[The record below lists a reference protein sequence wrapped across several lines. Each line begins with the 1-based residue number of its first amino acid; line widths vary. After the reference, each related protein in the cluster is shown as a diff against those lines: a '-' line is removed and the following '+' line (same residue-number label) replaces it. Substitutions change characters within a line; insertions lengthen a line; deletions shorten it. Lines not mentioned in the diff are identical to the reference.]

1 MKIIIL
7 TQYFP
12 PEVGAAQNRLY
23 ETATRLQKNG
33 AEIKIL
39 TAMPNYPEM
48 KIRAGYEGKF
58 YMKENMIGMEVHRA
72 WIYVGNNKK
81 TLSRLFNYFSFVF
94 TSFWVGW
101 FKLGKADF
109 IFCESPPLFLGISAI
124 LLKKIKRCKLIF
136 NVADLWPEAAEKLG
150 IIKNRTVLNLSR
162 KLEEYL
168 YSSSAAITG
177 QTQGIVTNI
186 KSRFQDKIVHWLP
199 NGVDL
204 SLYKVDEIQRGWREK
219 NGFSEDDFLLIYAGT
234 IGHIYSWDMVL
245 EAAKITQQYPAIKWI
260 FIGDGAAK
268 ANLVEKKEAIGLSN
282 IFFYN
287 PVPRSSLPE
296 IWKSVNVL
304 FLPLKNIELNKGVV
318 PAKTFEAMA
327 MKVPILLGAEG
338 EAKKLFIDEGRA
350 GLFVIPENTN
360 DFVEKVLFLFNN
372 REECKKL
379 GENGLRYVKENFDRG
394 LVTDKLYALLS
405 GLK

>member
-12 PEVGAAQNRLY
+12 PEVGAAQNRLF
-23 ETATRLQKNG
+23 ETASRLQKDG
-33 AEIKIL
+33 AEVKIL

-48 KIRAGYEGKF
+48 KIKEGYKGKF
-58 YMKENMIGMEVHRA
+58 YMKETLNGLEVHRA

-81 TLSRLFNYFSFVF
+81 ILSRLFNYFSFVF
-94 TSFWVGW
+94 TSFFIGW

-109 IFCESPPLFLGISAI
+109 IFCESPPLFLGMSAV
-124 LLKKIKRCKLIF
+124 LLKKLKRSKLIF

-150 IIKNRTVLNLSR
+150 IIKNKFVLKMSK

-168 YSSSAAITG
+168 YASSAAVTC
-177 QTQGIVTNI
+177 QTKGIVNNI
-186 KSRFQDKIVHWLP
+186 KARFPDKIVHWLP

-204 SLYKVDEIQRGWREK
+204 SLYKVDEVSEGWREK
-219 NGFSEDDFLLIYAGT
+219 NGFSKEDFLLIYAGT

-245 EAAKITQQYPAIKWI
+245 EAAKITQQHPSIKWI

-268 ANLVEKKEAIGLSN
+268 SKVIERKVSMSLTNV
-282 IFFYN
+282 FFFN
-287 PVPRSSLPE
+287 PVPRSALPE

-304 FLPLKNIELNKGVV
+304 FLPLLNIELNKGVV

-338 EAKKLFIDEGRA
+338 EAKKLFIDEGNA
-350 GLFVIPENTN
+350 GIFFIPEKLD
-360 DFVEKVLFLFNN
+360 DFVEEVMYLFNN
-372 REECKKL
+372 REECKRL
-379 GENGLRYVKENFDRG
+379 GENGLKYVKENFDRS
-394 LVTDKLYALLS
+394 LVTDKLFALLS
-405 GLK
+405 SLV